1 MNVYLSL
8 LGLTCDV
15 LCFASLNCEIYLED
29 VGQINVVPLNTCNY
43 TLLFVNI
50 DCHIYPFVIK
60 LWYLLATD
68 ETIFIKNVSLL

>member
-1 MNVYLSL
+1 MRK
-8 LGLTCDV
+8 
-15 LCFASLNCEIYLED
+15 
-29 VGQINVVPLNTCNY
+29 INVVPFHFLY
-43 TLLFVNI
+43 LQLPFVNI